1 MTMQPSGAGA
11 DEPAPPTSS
20 SGPPA
25 GTPAAAFA
33 RSASGVLMT
42 RALLF
47 GLTLTSTYL
56 LARLLGTAG
65 RGSYALVSAYAGL
78 MFVLSQ
84 LGLPSAFT
92 YFTARGA
99 GALQMRRLGHQ
110 LAALLAAAVV
120 AVGVVTMPVLQG
132 PGLPLHGIS
141 AALVVLAIVLVP
153 IQLLSSMTGAILY
166 GLRRFRRY
174 NIIQI
179 AQAALLVVFIAAFVG
194 LARLEAFGAI
204 LAVVASQAV
213 GATLVLREVGLAIGS
228 ERAAGG
234 AGAVQTGAMP
244 VAGGDETT
252 GRGGTAR
259 HRRRDVISYALRLYP
274 SLVPSYFSYRQDVLL
289 LGAFSVPTSQ
299 IGLYGVAVNFA
310 EILFYIPDSISTVLY
325 PTVVGSER
333 AEADRHAV
341 RVTRFT
347 LLATLVA
354 GVVLIPATYAALRL
368 LLPDFEGSM
377 PAFLVILPAVVSLTI
392 SKVLSSYVAGLGRP
406 GPVTAAAIISMLVN
420 LVANLVL
427 IPRLGIVGA
436 SASSLISYSTQA
448 VLLLAIASRAAGRPA
463 REFVTPGRQ
472 ELGVLLRAP
481 VFLWAMLRS
490 RPPRPTAPSDSR

>member
-1 MTMQPSGAGA
+1 
-11 DEPAPPTSS
+11 
-20 SGPPA
+20 
-25 GTPAAAFA
+25 
-33 RSASGVLMT
+33 MT

-56 LARLLGTAG
+56 MARLLGTAG
-65 RGSYALVSAYAGL
+65 RGSYALISAYAGL

-84 LGLPSAFT
+84 LGLPSALT

-99 GALQMRRLGHQ
+99 GVRAMRRLSLR
-110 LAALLAAAVV
+110 LAGLLAAAVIV
-120 AVGVVTMPVLQG
+120 VGLLTMPLLQG
-132 PGLPLHGIS
+132 PGLPLHGVP
-141 AALVVLAIVLVP
+141 AALVVLAVVLVP

-174 NIIQI
+174 NVIQI
-179 AQAALLVVFIAAFVG
+179 AQAALLVVFIATFVG
-194 LARLEAFGAI
+194 LARLEAFGAV

-213 GATLVLREVGLAIGS
+213 GAALVLREVGFAVGS
-228 ERAAGG
+228 DRAVRDGG
-234 AGAVQTGAMP
+234 ADTV
-244 VAGGDETT
+244 E
-252 GRGGTAR
+252 TAR
-259 HRRRDVISYALRLYP
+259 SASGDAATTPGGRDRHRPREVISYALRLYP

-289 LGAFSVPTSQ
+289 LGAFAIPTAQ

-310 EILFYIPDSISTVLY
+310 EMLFYIPDSISTVLY
-325 PTVVGSER
+325 PTVVGAQR
-333 AEADRHAV
+333 ADADRHAV

-377 PAFLVILPAVVSLTI
+377 PAFLVILPAVVSLTV

-406 GPVTAAAIISMLVN
+406 GPVTAAAIVSMLVN
-420 LVANLVL
+420 LAANLIL

-448 VLLLAIASRAAGRPA
+448 VLL
-463 REFVTPGRQ
+463 
-472 ELGVLLRAP
+472 
-481 VFLWAMLRS
+481 
-490 RPPRPTAPSDSR
+490 